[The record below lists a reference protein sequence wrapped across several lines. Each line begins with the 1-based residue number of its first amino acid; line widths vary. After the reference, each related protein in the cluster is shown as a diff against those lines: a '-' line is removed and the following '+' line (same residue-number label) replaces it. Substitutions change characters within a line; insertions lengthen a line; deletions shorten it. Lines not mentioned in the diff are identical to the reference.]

1 MSLPIFGLVL
11 LAAALHA
18 LWNAVIKGASDTL
31 LTTILVASFGGV
43 IGIITLPFL
52 PPVAPAAWPYL
63 ALSGVLEITYYALV
77 AFAYRHADMSRAY
90 PVMRGTP
97 PLLVAIISALFLG
110 TALLPLEWAGIA
122 LISAGI
128 LTMLVGGRGTGARRG
143 LVYAALNAVVIAS
156 YTLTD
161 GLGVRVSGAPVTYVM
176 WIFVLTGAP
185 LFAWALLRR
194 RDIIAYTRRNW
205 HYGAIG
211 GLGTLASYGLVLYAM
226 TAAPIPLVAALRE
239 TSILF
244 GTAIAVFV
252 LKEKVTAVRLTAA
265 AIILAGVVVLRLA

>member
-1 MSLPIFGLVL
+1 MSLSIFGLVL
-11 LAAALHA
+11 VAAALHA
-18 LWNAVIKGASDTL
+18 LWNAVVKGASDTL
-31 LTTILVASFGGV
+31 LTTILVAAFGALV
-43 IGIITLPFL
+43 GIVTLPFL
-52 PPVAPAAWPYL
+52 PPLAPAAWPYMGIS
-63 ALSGVLEITYYALV
+63 AVLEIIYYALV

-90 PVMRGTP
+90 PLMRGMP
-97 PLLVAIISALFLG
+97 PLLVAIVSALLLG
-110 TALLPLEWAGIA
+110 ATLLPLEWAGIA

-128 LTMLVGGRGTGARRG
+128 LTMLVGGRGTGDRRG
-143 LVYAALNAVVIAS
+143 LAYAALNAIVIAA

-161 GLGVRVSGAPVTYVM
+161 GLGVRVSGSPVAYTM
-176 WIFVLTGAP
+176 WIFVLTGVP
-185 LFAWALLRR
+185 LAAWALLRR
-194 RDIIAYTRRNW
+194 PEIVAYTRRNW

-265 AIILAGVVVLRLA
+265 AIILCGVVVLRLA

>member
-1 MSLPIFGLVL
+1 MSLSIFGLVL

-18 LWNAVIKGASDTL
+18 LWNAVIKGAPDTL
-31 LTTILVASFGGV
+31 LTTILVASFGGL
-43 IGIITLPFL
+43 IGLASLPFL
-52 PPVAPAAWPYL
+52 PPVSPAAWPYL
-63 ALSGVLEITYYALV
+63 ALSAVLEIVYYTLV

-90 PVMRGTP
+90 PLMRGMP
-97 PLLVAIISALFLG
+97 PLLVAIVSALFLG
-110 TALLPLEWAGIA
+110 TTLLPLEWAGIA

-128 LTMLVGGRGTGARRG
+128 LTMLVGGRGTGDRRG
-143 LVYAALNAVVIAS
+143 LAYATCNALVIAS

-161 GLGVRVSGAPVTYVM
+161 GLGVRVSGAPVTYTM
-176 WIFVLTGAP
+176 WIFVLTGVP

-194 RDIIAYTRRNW
+194 GDIIAYTRRNW
-205 HYGAIG
+205 HYGALG

-252 LKEKVTAVRLTAA
+252 LKEKVTAIRLTAA
-265 AIILAGVVVLRLA
+265 AIILAGVVVLRLV